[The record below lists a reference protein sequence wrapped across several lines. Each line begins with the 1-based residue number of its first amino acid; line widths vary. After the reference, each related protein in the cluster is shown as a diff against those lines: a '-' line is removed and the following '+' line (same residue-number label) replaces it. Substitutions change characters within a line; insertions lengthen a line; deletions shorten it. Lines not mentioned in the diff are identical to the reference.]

1 MTIDDQNSNV
11 TPLDV
16 GGPITE
22 TYREAPGNIEA
33 EQGLLGAILVNNRAF
48 EKVGDFLSGKH
59 FLDPVHGRIYEACRR
74 LIERGQLA
82 NPITLKSLFDQDDS
96 LKTVGGAQYLVTLAA
111 SLVTV
116 INADDYG
123 ITIKDAFLR
132 RELIELGEQVV
143 NEAYSHTLELPAAQQ
158 IEIAEGKLFSLAE
171 TDNIEGGLQ
180 GFNTALIESIRMAE
194 AAYRP

>member
-16 GGPITE
+16 GGPIAE
-22 TYREAPGNIEA
+22 TYREVPGNIEA

-59 FLDPVHGRIYEACRR
+59 FLDPVHWRIFEACRR

-82 NPITLKSLFDQDDS
+82 NPITLKSLFDQDDA
-96 LKTVGGAQYLVTLAA
+96 LKTAGGAQYLVTLAA

-132 RELIELGEQVV
+132 RELI
-143 NEAYSHTLELPAAQQ
+143 
-158 IEIAEGKLFSLAE
+158 
-171 TDNIEGGLQ
+171 
-180 GFNTALIESIRMAE
+180 
-194 AAYRP
+194 